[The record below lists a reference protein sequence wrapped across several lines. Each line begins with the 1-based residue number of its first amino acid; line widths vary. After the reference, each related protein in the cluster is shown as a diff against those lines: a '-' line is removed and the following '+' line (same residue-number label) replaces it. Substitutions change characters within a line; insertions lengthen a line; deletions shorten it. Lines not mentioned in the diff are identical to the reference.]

1 MTTGLLA
8 SLITSLAG
16 PSTPA
21 APARPRAKPR
31 GIPPPDN
38 IRKAQAVRMALV
50 AARCAHFDADL
61 LAACAAAPRTAVDLA
76 RELDT
81 STARVR
87 RAAYRLEHRGLVRV
101 VRLPYPGQAPVFG
114 VEVCHA

>member
-1 MTTGLLA
+1 MTGLLS
-8 SLITSLAG
+8 SLITTLAG
-16 PSTPA
+16 PRP
-21 APARPRAKPR
+21 APAPVRGKPR
-31 GIPPPDN
+31 GIPPPAN
-38 IRKAQAVRMALV
+38 IRRAQEARMALL

-61 LAACAAAPRTAVDLA
+61 LAACATGPRTAVDLA